1 MAGIR
6 AGKGLKVSNFEF
18 TAISDEFPSPLSIF
32 RECEK
37 NARRLLALRR
47 RVESGHY
54 QGPPRFPSTSIYLP
68 RPPAF
73 LGDVR
78 DLLAFLEDVLD
89 LLAFLED
96 VLELLDVDAISVSVL
111 ACKPIEVNFSVVVC
125 SPLS

>member
-78 DLLAFLEDVLD
+78 DLLAFLEI
-89 LLAFLED
+89 
-96 VLELLDVDAISVSVL
+96 DAIWVSVL
-111 ACKPIEVNFSVVVC
+111 ACEVNFRVVVVI
-125 SPLS
+125 LVV